1 RRVRPYSD
9 RVSIAAVNSPTAI
22 TLAGDEAALTLLAE
36 ELRAE
41 QQFAKF
47 LTVEVPYHSVVMD
60 RIKDELLAEL

>member
-1 RRVRPYSD
+1 LQQTLAGTGTMLAVSLSEDEAERRVRPYRD

-47 LTVEVPYHSVVMD
+47 
-60 RIKDELLAEL
+60 